1 MRYTIKQANTITGGG
16 LTQVSKMPEYTYNL
30 PAHECNIG
38 AELVNVE
45 GSVCHGCYALKG
57 LFARYAKTINPAQYA
72 RLESLQNDDWSDAM
86 AFLINHYSHKYF
98 RWHSSGDIQD
108 LNHLIKICHVAFN
121 TPDVFHWLPTREYK
135 VVNEYIEIV
144 GNIPANLNIRLSAH
158 MVNQSI
164 PVVPAQLTSSSVYS
178 VDGQEYELFPIYQEP
193 SKSWIC
199 PAQDQGNKCDGRSEG
214 GMNCRACWDRT
225 VKEVTYHKH

>member
-1 MRYTIKQANTITGGG
+1 MRYTIKEANSVTGGG

-38 AELVNVE
+38 SELVNVE
-45 GSVCHGCYALKG
+45 GSVCEGCYALKG
-57 LFARYAKTINPAQYA
+57 LFARYAKTIEPAQYA
-72 RLESLQNDDWSDAM
+72 RLESLQNDDWADAM
-86 AFLINHYSHKYF
+86 SFLINHYSDKYF
-98 RWHSSGDIQD
+98 RCHSSGDIQD
-108 LNHLIKICHVAFN
+108 LAHLIKICHVAFN

-144 GNIPANLNIRLSAH
+144 GDIPANLNIRLSAH
-158 MVNQSI
+158 MVDQSI
-164 PVVPAQLTSSSVYS
+164 PVVPAQLTSSSVYIEQ
-178 VDGQEYELFPIYQEP
+178 VPE
-193 SKSWIC
+193 KSWLC

-214 GMNCRACWDRT
+214 GINCRACWDRT

>member
-1 MRYTIKQANTITGGG
+1 MRYTIKQANIITGGG

-30 PAHECNIG
+30 PAHECNVG

-45 GSVCHGCYALKG
+45 GSVCEDCYALKG

-72 RLESLQNDDWSDAM
+72 RLESLKNDEWSDAM

-108 LNHLIKICHVAFN
+108 LAHLIKICHVALN

-135 VVNEYIEIV
+135 VVNEYIEIG

-158 MVNQSI
+158 MVDQSI
-164 PVVPAQLTSSSVYS
+164 PVVPTQLTSSSVYIEQ
-178 VDGQEYELFPIYQEP
+178 VPA
-193 SKSWIC
+193 KSWLC
-199 PAQDQGNKCDGRSEG
+199 PAQDQGNKCDGRNEG

-225 VKEVTYHKH
+225 VREVTYHKH

>member
-1 MRYTIKQANTITGGG
+1 MRYTIKQANSVTGGG

-38 AELVNVE
+38 AELVKVE
-45 GSVCHGCYALKG
+45 GSVCEGCYALKG
-57 LFARYAKTINPAQYA
+57 LFARYAKTIEPAQYA
-72 RLESLQNDDWSDAM
+72 RLESLKNDDWAEAM
-86 AFLINHYSHKYF
+86 AFLINHYSDKYF

-108 LNHLIKICHVAFN
+108 LAHLIKICHVAFN

-144 GNIPANLNIRLSAH
+144 GDIPANLNIRLSAH
-158 MVNQSI
+158 MVDQSI
-164 PVVPAQLTSSSVYS
+164 PVVPTQLTSSSVYIEQ
-178 VDGQEYELFPIYQEP
+178 VPEQ
-193 SKSWIC
+193 SWLC

-214 GMNCRACWDRT
+214 GINCRACWDRT

>member
-1 MRYTIKQANTITGGG
+1 MRYTIKQANRVTGGG

-30 PAHECNIG
+30 PAHECNVG
-38 AELVNVE
+38 SELVSIE

-57 LFARYAKTINPAQYA
+57 LFARYAKTIEPAQYA
-72 RLESLQNDDWSDAM
+72 RLESLKNDDWAD
-86 AFLINHYSHKYF
+86 AFLINHYSDKYF

-121 TPDVFHWLPTREYK
+121 TPDIFHWLPTREYK

-144 GNIPANLNIRLSAH
+144 GDIPANLNIRLSAH
-158 MVNQSI
+158 MVDQSI
-164 PVVPAQLTSSSVYS
+164 PVIPAQLTSSSVYTTQIS
-178 VDGQEYELFPIYQEP
+178 E
-193 SKSWIC
+193 KSWLC

>member
-1 MRYTIKQANTITGGG
+1 MRYTIKQANRVTGGG

-30 PAHECNIG
+30 PAHECNVG
-38 AELVNVE
+38 SELVSIE

-57 LFARYAKTINPAQYA
+57 LFARYAKTIEPAQYA
-72 RLESLQNDDWSDAM
+72 RLESLQNDEWADAM
-86 AFLINHYSHKYF
+86 AFLINHYSDKYF

-144 GNIPANLNIRLSAH
+144 GDIPTNLNIRLSAH
-158 MVNQSI
+158 MVDQSI
-164 PVVPAQLTSSSVYS
+164 PVVPAQLTSSSVYIEQ
-178 VDGQEYELFPIYQEP
+178 VPEQ
-193 SKSWIC
+193 SWLC

-214 GMNCRACWDRT
+214 GSNCRACWDRT
-225 VKEVTYHKH
+225 VKEVTSHKH

>member
-1 MRYTIKQANTITGGG
+1 MRYTIKQANIITGGG

-30 PAHECNIG
+30 PAHECNVG
-38 AELVNVE
+38 SELVNVE
-45 GSVCHGCYALKG
+45 GSVCEGCYALKG

-72 RLESLQNDDWSDAM
+72 RLESLKNDDWSDAM
-86 AFLINHYSHKYF
+86 AFLINHYHKHSHVYF

-108 LNHLIKICHVAFN
+108 LAHLIKICHVAFN

-135 VVNEYIEIV
+135 IVNEYIEIV
-144 GNIPANLNIRLSAH
+144 GDIPANLNIRLSAH
-158 MVNQSI
+158 MVDQSI
-164 PVVPAQLTSSSVYS
+164 PVVPAQLTSSSV
-178 VDGQEYELFPIYQEP
+178 FKMAPAP
-193 SKSWIC
+193 ARSWIC

-225 VKEVTYHKH
+225 VKEVSYHKH

>member
-178 VDGQEYELFPIYQEP
+178 IDGQEYELFPIYQEP